1 MVLFPHEW
9 ISGPSDVRDR
19 VQVFQPDRGRRRA
32 GGGVAPGEL
41 CRPCLTDDGLTP
53 DSAVIEHP
61 APSVG
66 MSEVGVAAS
75 PRDTPPGSR

>member
-9 ISGPSDVRDR
+9 ISGPNDVRDR
-19 VQVFQPDRGRRRA
+19 VQVFQIGGVVAP
-32 GGGVAPGEL
+32 GGVAPGEL
-41 CRPCLTDDGLTP
+41 CRPCQTDDGLTP

-66 MSEVGVAAS
+66 MSEVAAS